1 MNYICEQT
9 KQGSWRV
16 SASNPARVIA
26 TLLDE
31 DDARLMAAAPE
42 LLAACKLAYLELNF
56 IPAFGDSIGNKI
68 TKAQIGVLLKRFQ
81 SVIARAEG
89 GRP

>member
-31 DDARLMAAAPE
+31 DDARLIASAPE
-42 LLAACKLAYLELNF
+42 LLEACKKALEEIKILENDCSGCTGTNTVSF
-56 IPAFGDSIGNKI
+56 IRAII
-68 TKAQIGVLLKRFQ
+68 TKA
-81 SVIARAEG
+81 EG
-89 GRP
+89 GK